1 MIQKNKTK
9 ETITPVLMP
18 ASLMSQISGIGEN
31 TLRKLMDSGEI
42 EYLPVGNRR
51 LLCLEAIYDYYQ
63 RHKTPVKVTIL
74 PLADLND

>member
-1 MIQKNKTK
+1 
-9 ETITPVLMP
+9 
-18 ASLMSQISGIGEN
+18 
-31 TLRKLMDSGEI
+31 MDSGEI

>member
-1 MIQKNKTK
+1 MTQKNKTK
-9 ETITPVLMP
+9 EPIIPVLMP
-18 ASLMSQISGIGEN
+18 AKLMSKISGIGEN

-63 RHKTPVKVTIL
+63 RYKTPVEVTIL